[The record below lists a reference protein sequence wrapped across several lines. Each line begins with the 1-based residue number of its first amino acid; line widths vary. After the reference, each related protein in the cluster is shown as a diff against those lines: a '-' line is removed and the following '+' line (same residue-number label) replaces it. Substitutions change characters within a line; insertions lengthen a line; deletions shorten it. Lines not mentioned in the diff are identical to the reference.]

1 MYLSRLDLHG
11 VRNLEDARLALEDG
25 VVLVTGDNGSGKTS
39 LLEALWLLGTGRS
52 FRSTRIGPMI
62 RYGLDSLTVYGEVR
76 RADGR
81 AHALGIQRQRSGETV
96 IKVDGDRVRSAS
108 ALAGILPVQLVH
120 PESVEI
126 VSGTPGR
133 RRRFLDWGVFH
144 VEPSFGGEWRDFR
157 RALEQRNALLRS
169 VRGTEREL
177 ESWEARLAEAAVSVD
192 ARRTEYVDALAAELP
207 SVLDELGGPEAVQA
221 VYAPGWDRDR
231 PYHEE
236 LLRQR
241 NADREGGFTRAGPQ
255 RADLRLQVE
264 GRRAAEI
271 LSRGQQK
278 ILACAL
284 LVAQDR
290 LLQRRRG
297 DAGLVLVD
305 DLPAELDAD
314 HRVRLGRALC
324 AVQGQVVMTAVQADL
339 VLDGLDGAR
348 RLGRFHVE
356 HGRIAPR

>member
-11 VRNLEDARLALEDG
+11 VRNLEEARLALDDG

-81 AHALGIQRQRSGETV
+81 VHALGIQRQRSGDTV
-96 IKVDGDRVRSAS
+96 IKVDGHRVRSAS
-108 ALAGILPVQLVH
+108 AVAGVLPVQLVH

-126 VSGTPGR
+126 VSGAPGR

-144 VEPSFGGEWRDFR
+144 VEPSFGEEWRAFR

-169 VRGTEREL
+169 GRGSEREL
-177 ESWEARLAEAAVSVD
+177 DSWEARLAEAATVVD
-192 ARRTEYVDALAAELP
+192 ARRTAYVDALAAELP
-207 SVLDELGGPEAVQA
+207 SVLDELGGPEDVR
-221 VYAPGWDRDR
+221 VTYAPGWDRER
-231 PYHEE
+231 PYREE

-241 NADREGGFTRAGPQ
+241 GADREGGFTRAGPQ
-255 RADLRLQVE
+255 RAELRLLAR
-264 GRRAAEI
+264 GRRAAEL

-314 HRVRLGRALC
+314 HRIRLGRALC
-324 AVQGQVVMTAVQADL
+324 SVQGQVVMTAVQADL

-348 RLGRFHVE
+348 RLGWFHVE

>member
-39 LLEALWLLGTGRS
+39 LLEAVWLLGTGRS

-62 RYGLDSLTVYGEVR
+62 GYGVDSLTVYGEVR
-76 RADGR
+76 RVDGD
-81 AHALGIQRQRSGETV
+81 AHALGIHRRRSGETV
-96 IKVDGDRVRSAS
+96 IKVDGERVRSAS

-126 VSGTPGR
+126 VSGAPGR

-144 VEPSFGGEWRDFR
+144 VEPSFGGDWRDFR

-169 VRGTEREL
+169 VRGRDREL
-177 ESWEARLAEAAVSVD
+177 ESWEDRLAEAVAVVD
-192 ARRTEYVDALAAELP
+192 ARRTEYVEALAVELP
-207 SVLDELGGPEAVQA
+207 PVLDELGGPEGVQA
-221 VYAPGWDRDR
+221 IYAPGWNRER
-231 PYHEE
+231 SYREE
-236 LLRQR
+236 LVRQR
-241 NADREGGFTRAGPQ
+241 SADREGGFTRAGPQ
-255 RADLRLQVE
+255 RADLRLQVR
-264 GRRAAEI
+264 GRRAAEF

-324 AVQGQVVMTAVQADL
+324 AVRGQVVMTAVQADL
-339 VLDGLDGAR
+339 VLGGLDDAR

-356 HGRIAPR
+356 HGHVAPR